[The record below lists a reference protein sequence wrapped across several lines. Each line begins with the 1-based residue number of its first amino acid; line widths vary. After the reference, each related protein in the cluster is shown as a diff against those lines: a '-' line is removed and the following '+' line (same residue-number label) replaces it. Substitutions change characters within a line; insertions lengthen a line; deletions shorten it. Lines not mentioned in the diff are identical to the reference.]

1 MPRAKRI
8 TPKIV
13 KSILKDIIEGSD
25 KDAAMKAIKLDMD
38 IQKELDSNKQT
49 QRSKVI
55 ERKVNREKL
64 YNLIKWSPYYNYQ
77 KGRVQKHPEQIK
89 ALESNANE
97 IVINAGRQGGKT
109 ICAALIALEA
119 LLEENQ
125 SICLIAPTYTLTGRV
140 MDYLRIWIAKYFK
153 GEMRVVNRP
162 FPTITTKW
170 GSYLDGKSAE
180 QPDQILGK
188 GYDLIIVDECARVSE
203 DVYLKYIMAASGIKI
218 GKYVFIS
225 TPTGRTWF
233 WRKWREADKVGG
245 AFHWESKDSPY
256 FSKEKWE
263 QEKKRMPEFIFRQEY
278 KAEFLENATVFQGI
292 DNCIKKYEFPQ
303 EYNPKHLYI
312 VGIDLARYQDFT
324 VVTVMDRMTNQL
336 VNVHR
341 FQGGWALQKEK
352 IVSVLDKY
360 GNAPVWIDATS
371 ITVGDAY
378 VEELENAGYSVTG
391 YKISSNLSKRE
402 LVEKLVVAIQ
412 NGYIQLPDIKS
423 GTPESEEL
431 ITEMRAFTYNMSP
444 SGMIRYEAPQGEHD
458 DAVMALALSTFDLD
472 DKTLNEIKEGGEIL
486 IQPIQTF

>member
-1 MPRAKRI
+1 MPRAKKI

-13 KSILKDIIEGSD
+13 KKILKEIIEGDD
-25 KDAAMKAIKLDMD
+25 KDSAMKAIKLDMD
-38 IQKELDSNKQT
+38 IQKELDAKKQT
-49 QRSKVI
+49 QRGKVI
-55 ERKVNREKL
+55 IKTVDDNKL
-64 YNLIKWSPYYNYQ
+64 FNIIQWSPYYNYE
-77 KGRVQKHPEQIK
+77 KGRACRHEEQIK
-89 ALESNANE
+89 ALESNADE

-109 ICAALIALEA
+109 VVAAYIALRT
-119 LLEENQ
+119 LLEENR

-153 GEMRVVNRP
+153 GEMRVINRP
-162 FPTITTKW
+162 FPMITTKW

-203 DVYLKYIMAASGIKI
+203 DIYLKYIMAASGIKI

-233 WRKWREADKVGG
+233 WRKWREADKKGG
-245 AFHWESKDSPY
+245 AFHWQSIDSPY
-256 FSKEKWE
+256 FSKKKWE

-278 KAEFLENATVFQGI
+278 QAEFLENATVFQGI
-292 DNCIKKYEFPQ
+292 DGCLKKYPFPQ

-312 VGIDLARYQDFT
+312 MGIDLARYEDFT
-324 VVTVMDRMTNQL
+324 VITVMDRMTNQL

-341 FQGGWALQKEK
+341 FQGGWALQKKK
-352 IVSVLDKY
+352 IVSVIEKY
-360 GNAPVWIDATS
+360 GNCPVWIDATS

-402 LVEKLVVAIQ
+402 LTEKLVVAIQ
-412 NGYIQLPDIKS
+412 NGYIQIPIKATPD
-423 GTPESEEL
+423 SEEL
-431 ITEMRAFTYNMSP
+431 ITELRP
-444 SGMIRYEAPQGEHD
+444 SG
-458 DAVMALALSTFDLD
+458 
-472 DKTLNEIKEGGEIL
+472 
-486 IQPIQTF
+486 